1 MIGIDIVEIS
11 RLKRLKLD
19 KKSAFVKR
27 FFTAGELKYCHSFKD
42 FALHLSGHYAA
53 KEAVRKA
60 LGNKIIG
67 LDEIEVKHNHYG
79 QPEIWIKNKKQTKLA
94 ISISHTDKIACAIA
108 ILCPPK
114 FLSIC

>member
-1 MIGIDIVEIS
+1 MIGIDIMGIS
-11 RLKRLKLD
+11 RFKRLKLG
-19 KKSAFVKR
+19 KKSVFLRR
-27 FFTAGELKYCHSFKD
+27 FFTISELDYCLKFKD
-42 FALHLSGHYAA
+42 YAIHLAGHYAA